1 MKQINFAYSN
11 FRTACGLWIS
21 RNAYPVWT
29 TNSVTHCSAPWRP
42 TRDLC
47 WDTAWRRGTLRLES
61 TLGCNIQAN
70 SSVWLWPR
78 PTSTQRSYHP
88 TFLSYLLHSYTL
100 SPLTKPSLLPLV
112 LPQWQRA
119 LIFFVTHRIFYK
131 SHVWNSIYAHQMT
144 RCNTVAEA
152 LTDNNRVQLCPWL
165 RLTGHTA
172 AKPSQ
177 PGQIRGPKRQE
188 PPPRTPRPHKRSDPC

>member
-47 WDTAWRRGTLRLES
+47 WDTAWRRGTYRLES

-70 SSVWLWPR
+70 SSGWMWPR
-78 PTSTQRSYHP
+78 PTSIQRSYHP

-100 SPLTKPSLLPLV
+100 SLLTKASLLPLV
-112 LPQWQRA
+112 LPH
-119 LIFFVTHRIFYK
+119 LTK
-131 SHVWNSIYAHQMT
+131 SSYMLP
-144 RCNTVAEA
+144 NTQNLLQVA
-152 LTDNNRVQLCPWL
+152 RVKFNLCPSDDTL
-165 RLTGHTA
+165 QYSA
-172 AKPSQ
+172 
-177 PGQIRGPKRQE
+177 
-188 PPPRTPRPHKRSDPC
+188 RSADI